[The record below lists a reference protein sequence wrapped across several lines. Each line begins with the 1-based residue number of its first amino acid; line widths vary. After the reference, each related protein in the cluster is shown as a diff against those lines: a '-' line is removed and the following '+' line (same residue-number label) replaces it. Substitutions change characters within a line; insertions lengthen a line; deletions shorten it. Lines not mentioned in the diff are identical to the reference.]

1 MPILTQTTTTT
12 TLADGSISPETKKET
27 ESAARRRRE
36 LLSELARLESRRNQV
51 LAALEELEEDA
62 AQKSFAED
70 EEDGKSAGAGKDMKA
85 GSSRADANRR
95 ANKAHAPVSGSSTA
109 VPASSPSASPS
120 APPHAIGE
128 AIRRS
133 IGRAMQS
140 IQTDSLRPEQEAKP
154 AARKERMEKGM
165 QAALGE
171 VRESCP
177 LSNAADEK
185 KVPSKEKTLARA
197 EGARVQTTKEEGS
210 TRGKTDG
217 GDPFASLK
225 SALKDFD
232 AL

>member
-1 MPILTQTTTTT
+1 MPILTQTTTTK

-62 AQKSFAED
+62 AESSFAED
-70 EEDGKSAGAGKDMKA
+70 EEDGKSAGAGKVMKA
-85 GSSRADANRR
+85 GSSRVDANRR
-95 ANKAHAPVSGSSTA
+95 ANKAHAPAFGSSTA
-109 VPASSPSASPS
+109 VPSASPSASPS

-133 IGRAMQS
+133 IDRAMQS
-140 IQTDSLRPEQEAKP
+140 IQTDSLRPAQEAKP

-165 QAALGE
+165 QAALKE
-171 VRESCP
+171 AREPSS
-177 LSNAADEK
+177 LSDAADEK
-185 KVPSKEKTLARA
+185 KAPAKEKTLARA
-197 EGARVQTTKEEGS
+197 ESAQAQTTKAEDG
-210 TRGKTDG
+210 TRRKAAG
-217 GDPFASLK
+217 GDPFALLK